1 MSYLA
6 SWSGGKDGCFACY
19 EAMRQG
25 YQVTYLVNFI
35 TQGHRRVS
43 FHGTDTKLIQLQSQA
58 IGIPLLQKETTWNRY
73 EQEFKEAVRSLV
85 PKGIKGMVFGD
96 IYLQEHLD
104 WVERVCGDIGI
115 EAVEPLWGRD
125 TKEIGADFIDSGF
138 EAVIVS
144 AKSDLIDQE
153 WMGRN
158 VDRDFVNYLNER
170 DIDPCGENGEYHTL
184 VVNGPIFKS
193 RIEIEQ
199 SKVVQRNSHWL
210 LDISQYRLVPNT
222 IKR

>member
-25 YQVTYLVNFI
+25 CQISYIVNFVA
-35 TQGHRRVS
+35 QEHDRVR

-58 IGIPLLQKETTWNRY
+58 IGIPLLQKETTWGGY
-73 EQEFKEAVRSLV
+73 EKEFKEAVHSLV

-96 IYLQEHLD
+96 IYLQEHRD
-104 WVERVCGDIGI
+104 WVERVCSEIGI
-115 EAVEPLWGRD
+115 EALEPLWGRN
-125 TKEIGADFIDSGF
+125 TKDVVSDFINSGF
-138 EAVIVS
+138 EAIVIS
-144 AKSDLIDQE
+144 AKSKLIDKE
-153 WMGRN
+153 WLGHV
-158 VDRDFVNYLNER
+158 VDKDFIDYLVGK

-193 RIEIEQ
+193 RIEITPGRTI
-199 SKVVQRNSHWL
+199 QRNSHWL
-210 LDISQYRLVPNT
+210 LDIERYRLVP
-222 IKR
+222 KE